1 MISPKF
7 MIKCEF
13 HTIHLKVNNFNRM
26 KKVLFM
32 STLLSLLI
40 ACNNSNEA
48 GKQAP
53 TDDGIDYATF
63 EYKVDRFADIEIL
76 RYPVPGFNSLS
87 LQQKELIYYL
97 SQAALEGRDILWD
110 QHNRYN
116 MTIRRVCEG
125 VYENYMG
132 DKSSEN
138 WKYFE
143 TYLKRI
149 WMANGIHHHYSEDK
163 IIPEFPQD
171 YFVSIVKSVDPGRM
185 PFRDGMAADETLN
198 EILPVM
204 FDPNVMPKRMNQSP
218 GADIVAT
225 SAVNFYEGVTQKE
238 VEDFYNA
245 MKDPND
251 NTPVSY
257 GLNSKVVKENGTVT
271 ERVWKLGGMYDKAI
285 ERIIEWLE
293 KAATVAEN
301 DHQKEVINTLISYY
315 RTGDLKTFDDYS
327 VQWVSDTDSRVD
339 FVNGFIENYAD
350 PLGMKATW
358 ESLVNFKSIEASER
372 TRIISENAQWFEDNS
387 PIDDRFKKEEVKGIS
402 AKVITA
408 AMLGGDC
415 YPATP
420 IGINLPNAD
429 WIRHDHGSKSVTI
442 DNITFAYDKA
452 AEGNGFKEEF
462 MWSDTEREYAKK
474 YGTLT
479 DNLHTD
485 LHECLGHGSGKLLP
499 GVDGDAL
506 RAYGSPLEETRADLF
521 ALYYLADSKLVELGL
536 LPDNEAYKTEY
547 YGYIM
552 NGAMTQ
558 LTRIQP
564 GKEIEQAHMRNRAL
578 ISNWV
583 IENGKADKV
592 VELEQRDGKTYV
604 VVNDYDKLRNLFGE
618 LLTEVQRIK
627 SEGDY
632 EAGKNLVEKYGVKVN
647 ADLHKEILSRYEAL
661 NIAPY
666 KGFVNPV
673 YKLVTDAKGKITD
686 VTVSYNENYVD
697 QQLRYS
703 RQYSALPLKN

>member
-1 MISPKF
+1 
-7 MIKCEF
+7 
-13 HTIHLKVNNFNRM
+13 M
-26 KKVLFM
+26 KRLLFM
-32 STLLSLLI
+32 LISLFLLA
-40 ACNNSNEA
+40 ACNE
-48 GKQAP
+48 GKKADTQ
-53 TDDGIDYATF
+53 TNGDDGIDSTF

-110 QHNRYN
+110 QNNRYN
-116 MTIRRVCEG
+116 LTIRRVCEG

-132 DKSSEN
+132 DKSSEEWRN
-138 WKYFE
+138 FE
-143 TYLKRI
+143 TYLKQI

-163 IIPEFPQD
+163 IMPQFSQD
-171 YFVSIVKSVDPGRM
+171 FFVKLVKSVDPGRM

-204 FDPNVMPKRMNQSP
+204 FDPAVMPKRMSQTP
-218 GADIVAT
+218 GTDIVAT

-245 MKDPND
+245 MKVPND

-257 GLNSKVVKENGTVT
+257 GLNSKVTKVDGVMT
-271 ERVWKLGGMYDKAI
+271 EQVWKLGGMYDKAI
-285 ERIIEWLE
+285 ERIIGWLE
-293 KAATVAEN
+293 KAANVAEN
-301 DHQKEVINTLISYY
+301 DHQKQTIDELVSYY
-315 RTGDLKTFDDYS
+315 KTGNLKTFDDYS
-327 VQWVSDTDSRVD
+327 VKWVTDTVSRVD
-339 FVNGFIENYAD
+339 FINGFIETYTD
-350 PLGMKATW
+350 PLGLKATW
-358 ESLVNFKSIEASER
+358 ESMVNFKSIDASER

-387 PIDDRFKKEEVKGIS
+387 PIDDRFKKEEVKGVS

-408 AMLGGDC
+408 AILGGDT

-429 WIRHDHGSKSVTI
+429 WIRRDHGSKSVTI

-462 MWSDTEREYAKK
+462 MWSDAERGLTTK

-499 GVDGDAL
+499 GVSTDVL
-506 RAYGSPLEETRADLF
+506 QAYASPLEETRADLF
-521 ALYYLADSKLVELGL
+521 ALYYLADPKLVELGL
-536 LPDNEAYKTEY
+536 LPDNEAYKAEY
-547 YGYIM
+547 YSYIM

-564 GKEIEQAHMRNRAL
+564 GKQIEQAHMRNRAT
-578 ISNWV
+578 ISNWI
-583 IENGKADKV
+583 IEQGKADNV
-592 VELEQRDGKTYV
+592 VELKERDGKTYV
-604 VVNDYDKLRNLFGE
+604 VVNDYNKLRAFFGQ
-618 LLTEVQRIK
+618 LLAEVQRIK
-627 SEGDY
+627 SEGDF
-632 EAGKNLVEKYGVKVN
+632 EAGKKLVETYGVKV
-647 ADLHKEILSRYEAL
+647 DPLLHTEVLSRYEAL

-673 YKLVTDAKGKITD
+673 YKPVTDENGKITD
-686 VTVSYNENYVD
+686 VTISYDENYVD
-697 QQLRYS
+697 QHLRYS
-703 RQYSALPLKN
+703 RQYSVLPLKN

>member
-1 MISPKF
+1 MLTALC
-7 MIKCEF
+7 ML
-13 HTIHLKVNNFNRM
+13 T
-26 KKVLFM
+26 
-32 STLLSLLI
+32 
-40 ACNNSNEA
+40 ACNNTSRED
-48 GKQAP
+48 KQAP
-53 TDDGIDYATF
+53 ADDGIDYATF

-87 LQQKELIYYL
+87 LQQKELVYYL

-110 QHNRYN
+110 QHNRHN
-116 MTIRRVCEG
+116 LTIRRVCEAL
-125 VYENYMG
+125 YENYMG

-138 WKYFE
+138 WKQFE
-143 TYLKRI
+143 TYLKQI

-163 IIPEFPQD
+163 ILPAFPQD
-171 YFVSIVKSVDPGRM
+171 YFVSLVKSVDPGRM

-204 FDPNVMPKRMNQSP
+204 FDPKVMPKRMSQAA
-218 GADIVAT
+218 GTDIVAT

-245 MKDPND
+245 MKDPAD
-251 NTPVSY
+251 NTPISY
-257 GLNSKVVKENGTVT
+257 GLNSKVAKVDGQIT
-271 ERVWKLGGMYDKAI
+271 EQVWKLGGMYDKAI
-285 ERIIEWLE
+285 ERIIGWLE
-293 KAATVAEN
+293 KAEAVAEN
-301 DHQKEVINTLISYY
+301 DQQRDIIATLVDYY

-327 VQWVSDTDSRVD
+327 VKWVADTVSRVD
-339 FVNGFIENYAD
+339 FINGFIETYTD
-350 PLGMKATW
+350 PLGMKGTW
-358 ESLVNFKSIEASER
+358 ESLVNFKSEEASER
-372 TRIISENAQWFEDNS
+372 TRVISDNAQWFEDNS

-408 AMLGGDC
+408 AILAGDT

-429 WIRHDHGSKSVTI
+429 WIRRDHGSKSVTI
-442 DNITFAYDKA
+442 DNITFAYAKA
-452 AEGNGFKEEF
+452 AEGNGFNEEF
-462 MWSDTEREYAKK
+462 MWSDQERARAKE

-499 GVDGDAL
+499 GVSSDAL
-506 RAYGSPLEETRADLF
+506 RAYASPLEETRADLF
-521 ALYYLADSKLVELGL
+521 ALYYLADPKLVELGL
-536 LPDNEAYKTEY
+536 LPDEEAYKTEY
-547 YGYIM
+547 YHYIM

-564 GKEIEQAHMRNRAL
+564 GKDIEQAHMRNRAL

-583 IENGKADKV
+583 IEKGEADNV
-592 VELEQRDGKTYV
+592 VSLQKQDNKTYV
-604 VVNDYDKLRNLFGE
+604 VINDYDKLRSLFGE
-618 LLTEVQRIK
+618 LLREVQRIK

-632 EAGKNLVEKYGVKVN
+632 EAGKALVEAYGVKVN
-647 ADLHKEILSRYEAL
+647 AELHNEVLARYEAL
-661 NIAPY
+661 AIAPY

-673 YKLVTDAKGKITD
+673 YKLVTDNNGKVTD

-697 QQLRYS
+697 QQMRYS